1 MALCIVLQSVQ
12 TLVNEVA
19 GCSAFSSLELRSFR
33 PVSGIESS
41 CWSKRESPQLLAIF
55 AASAIQNNNLYNW
68 QKSVSYCACTFSV
81 PETGQS
87 SRGSCLKD
95 HSSADG
101 NGYYVVAPK
110 MVILL
115 NPHASPR
122 ISW

>member
-1 MALCIVLQSVQ
+1 MRWLGALLSCPYSYDPLGQCQGLKALDGPKEEVHNFWQFLQ
-12 TLVNEVA
+12 
-19 GCSAFSSLELRSFR
+19 
-33 PVSGIESS
+33 
-41 CWSKRESPQLLAIF
+41 PQQFKTITF
-55 AASAIQNNNLYNW
+55 TTGKKN
-68 QKSVSYCACTFSV
+68 VSYCACAFSV

-95 HSSADG
+95 HSSVDD